1 MKEIAELRAELAA
14 LRHVVEGAI
23 LGHRLVLAA
32 CLGCFLAGCALVYW
46 AA

>member
-14 LRHVVEGAI
+14 LRHVVEGGI
-23 LGHRLVLAA
+23 LGHRLALGA
-32 CLGCFLAGCALVYW
+32 CLGCFLAGCAIGYW